1 MIGLVL
7 VSHSHLIAQ
16 GLRDL
21 ADQMANGQVQ
31 IAPAGG
37 CEVNGKLVLGAD
49 AMRILQAIEE
59 TWSDDGV
66 LVLVDLGSAV
76 LSAELAIEMLPPE
89 KQERCL
95 VSNAPLVEGAI
106 VAALHASMGES
117 LEDVNAMA
125 EDALNLRKIERG

>member
-37 CEVNGKLVLGAD
+37 CEEDGKLVLGTD

-59 TWSDDGV
+59 AWSDDGV
-66 LVLVDLGSAV
+66 LILVDLGSAV

-106 VAALHASMGES
+106 VAALQASLGES
-117 LEDVNAMA
+117 LEQVNTMA
-125 EDALNLRKIERG
+125 EDALNLRKIERN